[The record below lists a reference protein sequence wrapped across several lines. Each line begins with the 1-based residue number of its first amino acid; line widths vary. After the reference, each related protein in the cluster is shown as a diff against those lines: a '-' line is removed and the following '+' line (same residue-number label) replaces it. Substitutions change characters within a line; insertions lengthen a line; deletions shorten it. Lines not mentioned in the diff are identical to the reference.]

1 MLPTKTP
8 SFGPNFHK
16 IHPTLLTYPTRVQY
30 RIEKKKGGKGNELY
44 RGLRIRVTQVTNL
57 PSSQMTTVVATISDY
72 ELDYRCEDA
81 IAALANGKKVS
92 LAPGF
97 FRASGISP
105 KELMEKLL
113 SYLYMYEL
121 EVAQAEMF
129 MEAYDRGED
138 AIEIR
143 QWRVFITR
151 KPEDLS
157 FVIEAKC
164 ID

>member
-1 MLPTKTP
+1 
-8 SFGPNFHK
+8 
-16 IHPTLLTYPTRVQY
+16 
-30 RIEKKKGGKGNELY
+30 
-44 RGLRIRVTQVTNL
+44 
-57 PSSQMTTVVATISDY
+57 MTTVVTTISV
-72 ELDYRCEDA
+72 EEVDYRCECA
-81 IAALANGKKVS
+81 VAALVNGKKVR

-113 SYLYMYEL
+113 DYLYMYEL
-121 EVAQAEMF
+121 ELAQAELF
-129 MEAYDRGED
+129 MEAYDRGD
-138 AIEIR
+138 CIDIR

-157 FVIEAKC
+157 FVIQAKC